1 MPPET
6 LVLSAT
12 AVPFTGSLTVV
23 LLTRIKYPS
32 GAGLAAVQ
40 LSGMLL
46 VVIVPV
52 AKLVTWAVGATLYTV
67 PETATLTLVAPV
79 LLKTTFPDGE
89 PADAEAAMRIYSV
102 PPVVDKVA
110 VEFQLLLS
118 EETSKLLGAV
128 AVMEAEREEPVTE
141 TEVEL
146 EAVPVNV
153 LSAPAAPA
161 VIVGVDEAVP
171 VMRASSITHLSP
183 VSLFKSVTFTVNCE
197 TAGRPVMVTVLYPAA
212 FDPPFAAAVIVELIL
227 AAYTAERLPVAE

>member
-1 MPPET
+1 
-6 LVLSAT
+6 
-12 AVPFTGSLTVV
+12 VPFTGSLTVV

-52 AKLVTWAVGATLYTV
+52 AKLVTWAVGATLPTV

-79 LLKTTFPDGE
+79 LLKPTFPEGD

-102 PPVVDKVA
+102 PPVADKVA

-118 EETSKLLGAV
+118 EETSKLVGAV
-128 AVMEAEREEPVTE
+128 AVMGLERKEPVTE
-141 TEVEL
+141 TAVEV
-146 EAVPVNV
+146 EAVPVTV

-161 VIVGVDEAVP
+161 VIVGVDETVP
-171 VMRASSITHLSP
+171 EITTSSMR
-183 VSLFKSVTFTVNCE
+183 N
-197 TAGRPVMVTVLYPAA
+197 
-212 FDPPFAAAVIVELIL
+212 
-227 AAYTAERLPVAE
+227 